1 MPTVGLRLNSAQAIV
16 NQYMSVI
23 DQAMAEGEQYSVAK
37 IEETLETKLRKIEL
51 MCHKAFSAL
60 GYHGSLEAN
69 EAELNA
75 AIAELQKGTANLN
88 GDKLNRTFIAKFQ
101 AANPFDMDLQQQYDA
116 LLKYLDKTLSDAIA
130 DPTER
135 LVTGVVQILKGTIGN
150 TIYTVD
156 ENNNRV
162 RSKST
167 GQFAGYKFDKI
178 FANLS
183 RTTQNKL
190 NIYFKEHELELNDF
204 QEQQTDLST
213 EMTWLI
219 ENVSVESFLKMSP
232 TAREKVLTRY
242 EKYGLKDVIN
252 EKFKESILA
261 ECPDADQGTLADS
274 IDHVLQ
280 SKDVAFFIG
289 GQSTLLTGILG
300 EIQGLYYINT
310 IIRKR
315 NLIQSS
321 AKWVGGINNP
331 HADILLQ
338 SALGQF
344 GIQIKNSSWDRAEN
358 ELYQI
363 EFQGLETSKSGRAA
377 QADEYKT
384 QLTNPASQ
392 AISQLGISSEVFEN
406 LFNALAAYTFNIPYE
421 WREGEARP
429 VNVNIQFDELRK
441 KIEEYE
447 YKANQIMS
455 LYSAALMYM
464 QTSQYNS
471 DASANTFYLIAGAT
485 IYSSATI
492 LANIIR
498 QLKAEV
504 HDFKATVTTR
514 GKLGSTQYTIVDILN
529 HNRDNM
535 SLFQKAE
542 TMHVAF
548 RSSYNF
554 V

>member
-1 MPTVGLRLNSAQAIV
+1 MPTVGLRLSSAQAII

-23 DQAMAEGEQYSVAK
+23 DQAMAEGEQYSIAK
-37 IEETLETKLRKIEL
+37 IEETLETKLKKIEL
-51 MCHKAFSAL
+51 ICQQAFSAL
-60 GYHGSLEAN
+60 GYYGSLEAN

-75 AIAELQKGTANLN
+75 AITELQRGTANLN
-88 GDKLNRTFIAKFQ
+88 GDKLNKTFIAKFQ
-101 AANPFDMDLQQQYDA
+101 AANPFDIDLQQQYDT
-116 LLKYLDKTLSDAIA
+116 LLTYLDKTLSDTIA

-135 LVTGVVQILKGTIGN
+135 LVTGVVQILKGTVGN

-156 ENNNRV
+156 ENNSRV

-178 FANLS
+178 FTNLS
-183 RTTQNKL
+183 RATQNKL
-190 NIYFKEHELELNDF
+190 NTYFKEHELELNGF
-204 QEQQTDLST
+204 QEQQTDLSA

-219 ENVSVESFLKMSP
+219 KNVSVESFLKMSP
-232 TAREKVLTRY
+232 AAREKVLTRY
-242 EKYGLKDVIN
+242 KGLKDTIN
-252 EKFKESILA
+252 ETFKKSIVA
-261 ECPDADQGTLADS
+261 ECPDADEKTLKDS
-274 IDHVLQ
+274 IDHILQ
-280 SKDVAFFIG
+280 SKDVAFFVG

-310 IIRKR
+310 IIRKN

-321 AKWVGGINNP
+321 AKWVGGIGNP

-338 SALGQF
+338 HTLGQF

-384 QLTNPASQ
+384 QLTDPASQ
-392 AISQLGISSEVFEN
+392 AINQLGISSEVFEN
-406 LFNALAAYTFNIPYE
+406 IFNALAAYTFNIPYE

-447 YKANQIMS
+447 HKANQIMS
-455 LYSAALMYM
+455 LYSVALMYM
-464 QTSQYNS
+464 QTSQHNS
-471 DASANTFYLIAGAT
+471 NASANTFYLIAGAT

-504 HDFKATVTTR
+504 HDFNIAVTTR

-535 SLFQKAE
+535 SLSQKAE

-548 RSSYNF
+548 HSSYNF
-554 V
+554 A